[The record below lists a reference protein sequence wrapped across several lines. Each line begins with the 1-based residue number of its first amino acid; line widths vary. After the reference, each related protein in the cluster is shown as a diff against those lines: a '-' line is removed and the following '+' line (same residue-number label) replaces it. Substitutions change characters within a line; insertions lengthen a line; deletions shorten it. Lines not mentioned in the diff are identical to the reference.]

1 MGATLTL
8 RARESDSLSPL
19 GLRLRYKCV
28 LPIGLLTFEYLKKND
43 HNILRRISM
52 RFNSSTPSLFN
63 TEQTQTFIIIDDQP
77 LAALGLQAILQSIE
91 PEARIFIAPS
101 YDDGEL
107 LIDEKLVE
115 GRIDMILASIDF
127 GGASNGASP
136 ISAIHQLHRKYP
148 YICLAVTG
156 QDPLSNSEANS
167 NTVLKCLEAGAVGYV
182 PKSSSINIA
191 KDAFKSVLSG
201 NVYIPPA
208 VMEQASASSES
219 NLTHELAGSNNPF
232 SGLVSLSSRQYL
244 RSLSAATKP
253 SFKVVSSRP
262 SLPIPLKAEP
272 KPNTIT
278 GFEIGLTD
286 RQVDVLDLILI
297 GLSNKRIC
305 RELNL
310 AEGTV
315 KVHVS
320 AVLRAL
326 GARTRTEAVVAAG
339 NLGLKTRI
347 GH

>member
-1 MGATLTL
+1 
-8 RARESDSLSPL
+8 
-19 GLRLRYKCV
+19 
-28 LPIGLLTFEYLKKND
+28 
-43 HNILRRISM
+43 M
-52 RFNSSTPSLFN
+52 RFDSSTPSLFN

-77 LAALGLQAILQSIE
+77 LAALGLQAILKSIE
-91 PEARIFIAPS
+91 PEAKVFIAPN

-127 GGASNGASP
+127 SDSTNGGSP

-156 QDPLSNSEANS
+156 QNPPNSSDTNS

-182 PKSSSINIA
+182 PKSSSITIA
-191 KDAFKSVLSG
+191 RDAFRSVLSG

-208 VMEQASASSES
+208 VMEKNSVVNEP

-244 RSLSAATKP
+244 RSLSSATKP
-253 SFKVVSSRP
+253 SFKVVASRSTAP
-262 SLPIPLKAEP
+262 VPHKTEP

-347 GH
+347 GQQQG

>member
-1 MGATLTL
+1 
-8 RARESDSLSPL
+8 
-19 GLRLRYKCV
+19 
-28 LPIGLLTFEYLKKND
+28 
-43 HNILRRISM
+43 M
-52 RFNSSTPSLFN
+52 RFNTSTPSLFN

-77 LAALGLQAILQSIE
+77 LEALGLQAILQSIE
-91 PEARIFIAPS
+91 PEARVFIAPN

-115 GRIDMILASIDF
+115 GRIDMILASIAA
-127 GGASNGASP
+127 GSTSNSA
-136 ISAIHQLHRKYP
+136 ISLTAIHQLHRKYP

-156 QDPLSNSEANS
+156 QNQLNDIEIDS

-182 PKSSSINIA
+182 PKSSSITIA
-191 KDAFKSVLSG
+191 KDAFKSVLRG

-208 VMEQASASSES
+208 VMEKASSSAEAP
-219 NLTHELAGSNNPF
+219 LTHELAGLNNPF

-244 RSLSAATKP
+244 QSLSAGSKP
-253 SFKVVSSRP
+253 SFKVVQSRSGTP
-262 SLPIPLKAEP
+262 AGTLPNITPQSTARP
-272 KPNTIT
+272 PNTIT
-278 GFEIGLTD
+278 GFEIGLTG

-347 GH
+347 GQS